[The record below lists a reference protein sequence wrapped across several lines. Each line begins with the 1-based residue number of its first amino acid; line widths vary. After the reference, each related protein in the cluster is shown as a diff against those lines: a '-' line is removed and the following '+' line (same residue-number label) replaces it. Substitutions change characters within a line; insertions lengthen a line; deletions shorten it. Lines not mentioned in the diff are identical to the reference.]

1 MEETKKQGSR
11 LKETGNPVS
20 CAKNLAL
27 IGESSGENAME
38 NQCSASTEK
47 DAGVNNKKRK
57 RGPKTQERKDKNKKK
72 QRMKRAETNRQLGV
86 KRLKLQPVLKP
97 KTVTYCR
104 HYLKGRCHEGEK
116 CKFSHD
122 TIPLTKSKPCCHF
135 ARQSCMKGDDCP
147 FDHQLSKY
155 PCNNY
160 LSQGSC
166 IRGADCMFSHE
177 LPVKEASP
185 IASDVG
191 KPELKSV
198 SMKGNLN
205 FKKQMSPNGTS
216 HQNVSAKLCSSGISS
231 CKNKEKNV
239 AETTPKPSGQAP
251 KGISFLSHGKSSA
264 GKHEQAALS
273 PKADNGVKVGHQ
285 IINGVPNVAQ
295 ILNENA
301 NRTPAVTPRG
311 INFLS
316 YGKAP
321 LEDSS
326 SKKSS
331 SFSFI
336 SNLKIGKSPLSNSS
350 KNEQVGSSAKRDD
363 GVKVGSQTGQGAV
376 APRSVN
382 LLSVGT
388 AQLDGHFYKK
398 QAGFGFEEDNAVP
411 PSVHERASV
420 TNKFQI
426 RNSVVPQMPSSSL
439 PHGQSMDQLVDV
451 RSKSTLSFSQGPLVS
466 NTPSSVQ
473 KALRS
478 TLAFAAKFQSQ
489 VKKDRSYDTPAV
501 GTDLSREASGS
512 QNKSMKNA
520 STILDFLYGVNS
532 KTN

>member
-1 MEETKKQGSR
+1 M
-11 LKETGNPVS
+11 N
-20 CAKNLAL
+20 
-27 IGESSGENAME
+27 
-38 NQCSASTEK
+38 
-47 DAGVNNKKRK
+47 
-57 RGPKTQERKDKNKKK
+57 
-72 QRMKRAETNRQLGV
+72 
-86 KRLKLQPVLKP
+86 
-97 KTVTYCR
+97 
-104 HYLKGRCHEGEK
+104 
-116 CKFSHD
+116 
-122 TIPLTKSKPCCHF
+122 
-135 ARQSCMKGDDCP
+135 
-147 FDHQLSKY
+147 
-155 PCNNY
+155 
-160 LSQGSC
+160 
-166 IRGADCMFSHE
+166 
-177 LPVKEASP
+177 
-185 IASDVG
+185 
-191 KPELKSV
+191 
-198 SMKGNLN
+198 
-205 FKKQMSPNGTS
+205 PNGTS

-295 ILNENA
+295 NLNENT

-336 SNLKIGKSPLSNSS
+336 SNLEIGKSPLSNSS
-350 KNEQVGSSAKRDD
+350 KNEQAGSSAKRDD
-363 GVKVGSQTGQGAV
+363 GVKVDSQTGQGASSRTPAV
-376 APRSVN
+376 APRGVN

-388 AQLDGHFYKK
+388 AQLDSYFSKK

-411 PSVHERASV
+411 LTVHERASV

-426 RNSVVPQMPSSSL
+426 RNSVVPQLPSSSL

-451 RSKSTLSFSQGPLVS
+451 RSKSTLSFSQGPLLS
-466 NTPSSVQ
+466 STPSSVQ

-478 TLAFAAKFQSQ
+478 TLAFAAKFQSE
-489 VKKDRSYDTPAV
+489 VKKDRSYGSPAV
-501 GTDLSREASGS
+501 GTDFSKEASSS
-512 QNKSMKNA
+512 QNKSMKNS